1 MKKIFQNLFKRYYTK
16 VNQEFSTKDSI
27 YCKGQ
32 IKKSHKEE
40 FSEILSEIDAKKRK
54 EYEEKKSDPSKKKI
68 NKTKIRKYIY
78 SVVKGLLK
86 ASIEK
91 ELELREHNKK
101 SYVTNND
108 NDKIEHFETSHFSF
122 KMRIADGCELWLYEW
137 LRFGSLALK
146 ISDTDCGI
154 LVTDKKD
161 YVKIDFMNR
170 DEIPKYVK
178 KYTERYMLKF
188 FNKVEVVSGKEI
200 PKGKSVRMPLIIVK
214 YSEPKF
220 EY

>member
-16 VNQEFSTKDSI
+16 VSTDPK
-27 YCKGQ
+27 KQ

-54 EYEEKKSDPSKKKI
+54 KYENKKSDHAKKKI
-68 NKTKIRKYIY
+68 DKTNIRKYVY
-78 SVVKGLLK
+78 SVVKELLK
-86 ASIEK
+86 VSIEK

-101 SYVTNND
+101 CYVTDND
-108 NDKIEHFETSHFSF
+108 NDNDNNKDKTELFETSHFSF
-122 KMRIADGCELWLYEW
+122 KMRVAGVRELGSYEW
-137 LRFGSLALK
+137 FLFGSLALK
-146 ISDTDCGI
+146 ISDTDCRI
-154 LVTDKKD
+154 LLGGKKD
-161 YVKIDFMNR
+161 YVKISFMNE

-178 KYTERYMLKF
+178 KYTERYMFKF
-188 FNKVEVVSGKEI
+188 YNKVVLSTSKEI
-200 PKGKSVRMPLIIVK
+200 SDSIWVPKINVE